1 MIEIEIVI
9 NILAFVLG
17 MLFHKTCSDALGMG
31 YLGLFVRVVELQAL
45 KMLKILDED
54 AGYVRELKIKMLKQA
69 GVEGESIKFIKGL
82 DAEALRLWRESVIAH
97 FIAAYPEKYRS
108 RLEFTDWGGAMRQL
122 RYVERIQNDAK
133 QFK

>member
-1 MIEIEIVI
+1 MIEIEIVV

-17 MLFHKTCSDALGMG
+17 MMFHKICSDAIGMG

-45 KMLKILDED
+45 KMLQILDED

-82 DAEALRLWRESVIAH
+82 DAETLRIWRESVIAH
-97 FIAAYPEKYRS
+97 FIAAYPERYRA
-108 RLEFTDWGGAMRQL
+108 RLEFSDWNGAMRQL
-122 RYVERIQNDAK
+122 KYIERAQNKSK

>member
-82 DAEALRLWRESVIAH
+82 DAEALRIWRESVIAH

>member
-17 MLFHKTCSDALGMG
+17 MLFHKICSDAIGMG
-31 YLGLFVRVVELQAL
+31 YLGLFVRVIEFQSLKLLQ
-45 KMLKILDED
+45 ILDED

-69 GVEGESIKFIKGL
+69 GVEGESIKFIKDL
-82 DAEALRLWRESVIAH
+82 DAESLRVWRESVIMH
-97 FIAAYPEKYRS
+97 FIAAYPARYRS
-108 RLEFTDWGGAMRQL
+108 RLEFSDWTGAMRQVK
-122 RYVERIQNDAK
+122 YVERAQNDAK

>member
-17 MLFHKTCSDALGMG
+17 MLFHKICSDALGMG
-31 YLGLFVRVVELQAL
+31 YLGLFVRIVEFEAL

-54 AGYVRELKIKMLKQA
+54 AGYVRQLKIKMLKQA

-82 DAEALRLWRESVIAH
+82 DTESLRLWRESVIAH
-97 FIAAYPEKYRS
+97 FIAAYPAQYRS
-108 RLEFTDWGGAMRQL
+108 RLEFSDWGGAMRQL
-122 RYVERIQNDAK
+122 RYVERAQNESK

>member
-1 MIEIEIVI
+1 MIEISLVV

-17 MLFHKTCSDALGMG
+17 MMFYKICSDAFGLG
-31 YLGLFVRVVELQAL
+31 YLGLFVRAVEIQAL

-54 AGYVRELKIKMLKQA
+54 AGYVRHLKIKMLKQA
-69 GVEGESIKFIKGL
+69 GVEHESIKFIKTL

-97 FIAAYPEKYRS
+97 FIAVYPERYRG
-108 RLEFTDWGGAMRQL
+108 RLEFTDWSGAMRQL
-122 RYVERIQNDAK
+122 RYVERVQNEAK

>member
-1 MIEIEIVI
+1 MIETEIVI

-17 MLFHKTCSDALGMG
+17 MLFHKICSDAIGMG
-31 YLGLFVRVVELQAL
+31 YLGLFVRVIEFQAL
-45 KMLKILDED
+45 KLLQILDED

-82 DAEALRLWRESVIAH
+82 DAETLRVWRESVITH
-97 FIAAYPEKYRS
+97 FIAAYPERYRS
-108 RLEFTDWGGAMRQL
+108 RLEFNDWSGAMRQVK
-122 RYVERIQNDAK
+122 YVERAQNDAK

>member
-1 MIEIEIVI
+1 MIETEILI

-17 MLFHKTCSDALGMG
+17 MLFHKICSDAIGMG
-31 YLGLFVRVVELQAL
+31 YLGLFVRGIEFQAL
-45 KMLKILDED
+45 KLLQILDED

-82 DAEALRLWRESVIAH
+82 DAEMLRVWRESVIMH
-97 FIAAYPEKYRS
+97 FIAAYPARYRS
-108 RLEFTDWGGAMRQL
+108 RLEFSDWSGAMRQVK
-122 RYVERIQNDAK
+122 YVERAQNDAK

>member
-1 MIEIEIVI
+1 MIETEILI

-17 MLFHKTCSDALGMG
+17 MLFHKICSDAIGMG
-31 YLGLFVRVVELQAL
+31 YLGLFVRVIEFQSLKLLQ
-45 KMLKILDED
+45 ILDED

-82 DAEALRLWRESVIAH
+82 DAETLRVWRESVITH
-97 FIAAYPEKYRS
+97 FIAAYPARYRS
-108 RLEFTDWGGAMRQL
+108 RLEFSDWSGAMRQVK
-122 RYVERIQNDAK
+122 YVERAQNDAK

>member
-17 MLFHKTCSDALGMG
+17 MMFHKICSDAVGMG
-31 YLGLFVRVVELQAL
+31 YLGLFVRVVEIQAL
-45 KMLKILDED
+45 KMLRVLDED

-69 GVEGESIKFIKGL
+69 GTEVDSIKFIKSL
-82 DAEALRLWRESVIAH
+82 DAEALRLWREGVITH
-97 FIAAYPEKYRS
+97 FIAAYPEKYRG
-108 RLEFTDWGGAMRQL
+108 RLEFTDWSGAMRQL
-122 RYVERIQNDAK
+122 RYIERIQNEAK